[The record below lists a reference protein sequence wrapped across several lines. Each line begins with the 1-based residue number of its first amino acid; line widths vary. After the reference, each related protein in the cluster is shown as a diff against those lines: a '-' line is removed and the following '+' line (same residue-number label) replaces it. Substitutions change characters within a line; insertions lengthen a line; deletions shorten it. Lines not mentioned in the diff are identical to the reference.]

1 MQRTLRGIGMLGMLL
16 LGTQAGLAPAR
27 TVPRPPPVTPVL
39 QVAGAEV
46 PVQLRQVRLDSRVV
60 AGLGE
65 TRIEMTFFNP
75 NRRVLEGQLEFPL
88 ADGQQVAG
96 FALDIDGVLRDA
108 VPVPKAQGR
117 QVFEAIERR
126 RVDPGL
132 LEQTAGNQFRLRVY
146 PIPAQGSRR
155 IVLTFRDTLPVDAQG
170 VRWARAR

>member
-75 NRRVLEGQLEFPL
+75 NRRVLEE
-88 ADGQQVAG
+88 
-96 FALDIDGVLRDA
+96 I
-108 VPVPKAQGR
+108 GR
-117 QVFEAIERR
+117 AHV
-126 RVDPGL
+126 
-132 LEQTAGNQFRLRVY
+132 
-146 PIPAQGSRR
+146 
-155 IVLTFRDTLPVDAQG
+155 
-170 VRWARAR
+170 